1 MLVIADYFKGTDANP
16 GLMRPN
22 IGARDR
28 MIRFGIG
35 VILSAVGIYVTY
47 WINIWVGAL
56 VVLIGAFSIL
66 EALYGWCVIYALL
79 GKNTCPVIAD

>member
-1 MLVIADYFKGTDANP
+1 
-16 GLMRPN
+16 
-22 IGARDR
+22 

-47 WINIWVGAL
+47 RINIWAGAL

>member
-1 MLVIADYFKGTDANP
+1 MGTDANP

-28 MIRFGIG
+28 MVRFGIG
-35 VILSAVGIYVTY
+35 VILTAIGIYVTY
-47 WINIWVGAL
+47 RINAWVGAL
-56 VVLIGAFSIL
+56 IVLLGAFSIF
-66 EALYGWCVIYALL
+66 EALYGWCVVYALL